1 MSVAAEEGASSDD
14 VDRRRRKPQLV
25 CAMSGSARQIG
36 LEPRILV
43 ARADANFVPILYP
56 SELTHA
62 DLSAPGTAQM
72 SQSGPTSPRSAGLIT
87 QRSQVQIL
95 PPLLRKALETG
106 PFSLSVGSRKT
117 LPAGQEQRPRAQ
129 KGVVVLGVDDDSSRQ
144 RGGCQF
150 ARRRRIHGSDCCTA
164 RAEARFEI
172 WFGRRSAGE
181 CSSDCSAVCLNGGR
195 WRRVA
200 RLAAGGR
207 PARVRAGVAP
217 HCAAGE
223 PPGGQWPVG

>member
-87 QRSQVQIL
+87 RRSQVQIL

-106 PFSLSVGSRKT
+106 PFSLSVGSRET

-164 RAEARFEI
+164 RAEAVP
-172 WFGRRSAGE
+172 RSGLDADRPA
-181 CSSDCSAVCLNGGR
+181 STAVTVPPSASAVADGGE
-195 WRRVA
+195 
-200 RLAAGGR
+200 LLGQPAAEGR
-207 PARVRAGVAP
+207 HACEEA
-217 HCAAGE
+217 
-223 PPGGQWPVG
+223 